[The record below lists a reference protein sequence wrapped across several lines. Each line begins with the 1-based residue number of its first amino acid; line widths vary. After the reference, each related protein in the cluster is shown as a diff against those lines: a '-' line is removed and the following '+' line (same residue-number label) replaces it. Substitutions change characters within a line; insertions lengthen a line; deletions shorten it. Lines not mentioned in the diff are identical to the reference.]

1 MNITP
6 HCSEVSVQHRGVQLR
21 ADDPGA
27 GLHRDGQA
35 AGGRGLGRG
44 RRGSRAEV
52 EGCDGRAENAQRQ
65 RASDGAMIFWS
76 ERAWLLIF

>member
-1 MNITP
+1 MGYGRSILFMRNIYCVNFTP

-44 RRGSRAEV
+44 RCGSGEEV
-52 EGCDGRAENAQRQ
+52 EGCDGHAKNAQP
-65 RASDGAMIFWS
+65 
-76 ERAWLLIF
+76 